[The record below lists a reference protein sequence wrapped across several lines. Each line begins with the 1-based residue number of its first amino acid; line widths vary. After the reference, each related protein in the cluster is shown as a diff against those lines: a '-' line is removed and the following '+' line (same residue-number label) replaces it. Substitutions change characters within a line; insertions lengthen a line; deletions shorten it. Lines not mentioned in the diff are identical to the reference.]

1 MFMFCLM
8 VKLWSVDELETPNAG
23 TKRRMREA
31 DKGDTPSTLP
41 WDEEKGPSSTTQ
53 ILASRATLGKLLRD
67 GLNVCG
73 LFQAHRYHLELL
85 GERGPASIRQTLEH
99 FQRQCWGNFWETRCN
114 TYVLFWTHRYHLEL
128 NFVGQVKANSI
139 TRQVTASYT
148 TEELKAEIQI
158 TLPESY
164 PLGGI
169 TVDAQ
174 RHAVVK
180 QAQWERIL
188 LQLNVFLQH
197 QVCVGSV
204 CVFVRYVCVQLCMS
218 ICMCMCILVP
228 TLGLNTVS

>member
-1 MFMFCLM
+1 MYVGFSEHIGIILNCWAREGQHQSDKHWNIF
-8 VKLWSVDELETPNAG
+8 KGRFGET
-23 TKRRMREA
+23 
-31 DKGDTPSTLP
+31 S
-41 WDEEKGPSSTTQ
+41 
-53 ILASRATLGKLLRD
+53 
-67 GLNVCG
+67 
-73 LFQAHRYHLELL
+73 
-85 GERGPASIRQTLEH
+85 
-99 FQRQCWGNFWETRCN
+99 ETRWS
-114 TYVLFWTHRYHLEL
+114 TYVLFRTHRYHLEL

-180 QAQWERIL
+180 QAQWERML

-197 QVCVGSV
+197 QVCVDSV
-204 CVFVRYVCVQLCMS
+204 CVCVCVCTVCVSVAVRVCVYMHVYVHIGAHS
-218 ICMCMCILVP
+218 RVEYYKLVF
-228 TLGLNTVS
+228 